1 MIYLSNIEIKG
12 VAEAGEFSGTLA
24 LKPGLQVITARNSYG
39 KTLAVKAIAWCLGLE
54 PIFGNIDND
63 PAFFPEAV
71 RESLELSGH
80 ALTRVLSSSAT
91 ITIRDNSERQ
101 LEIVRDI
108 KGGDPALVVV
118 RETSHDGKVR
128 ESKLFARKLTMS
140 DEHGGFQRFLFE
152 WMGWP
157 RTQVSTYRQHGAEV
171 YLENLAPLFYID
183 QAEGWS
189 NLQALQIGRYGQQ
202 EISEIAVEYLLGA
215 SEAIQARVNRLL
227 AAQRSRELKESAEMI
242 SQQAMDFMMRRGWR
256 VQWSSH
262 GSIKEIAT
270 RWSARKFRDVLK
282 KEASVDIET
291 RHKVVMERI
300 EKLRDALT
308 KQPIDT
314 SDSSAPV
321 AASQRVI
328 QLKEQRHAL
337 NRDLHTLR
345 TQNDQAATLIES
357 LDHRLLAASD
367 LLRLKQTGVGR
378 LDHIECPT
386 CHRDMDA
393 SLFGLSSQSAESV
406 AAHIE
411 ALKRDRE
418 LIRKNIES
426 LYASIKLTSAN
437 ISEIDSQIRDADRAL
452 TTVTNAVGTVR
463 EQLAATATNLAAAER
478 ELERLEDASKDI
490 DEIQTSID
498 RWVKDATSFEAGV
511 ASTPDIHSRKQAF
524 LDALKEYLVALG
536 HSAVR
541 QDNAYLLSLDQQ
553 YIPYMDGRR
562 LRGLGSASDQSRLV
576 AAYTLAL
583 AAASQQVLGKHPGFV
598 ILDEPLQQN
607 PDEQHQELFLTFLEK
622 QLAQQSKFQTV
633 IFTWL
638 SSDEITRLRKQNTTV
653 ITPSGQHFLQ
663 LKVKTEEPATAPR
676 PEILSVSHPT
686 ENDQTP
692 ASHGESSEKSDQ
704 HPIALPS
711 KEESGKP

>member
-1 MIYLSNIEIKG
+1 MIYISNIEIKG
-12 VAEAGEFSGTLA
+12 LAEAGEFSGALQ
-24 LKPGLQVITARNSYG
+24 LKPGLQVISAKNAYG
-39 KTLAVKAIAWCLGLE
+39 KTLAVKAIAWCFGLE
-54 PIFGNIDND
+54 PIFGNVDND
-63 PAFFPEAV
+63 PAFFPEAA

-80 ALTRVLSSSAT
+80 ALTRVISSSAA
-91 ITIRDNSERQ
+91 ITIRDESGRQ
-101 LEIVRDI
+101 LEIQRDI
-108 KGGDPALVVV
+108 RGGDPALVVI
-118 RETSHDGKVR
+118 REISVDGKTR

-140 DEHGGFQRFLFE
+140 DEHGGFQRFFFE
-152 WMGWP
+152 WMNWP
-157 RTQVSTYRQHGAEV
+157 RINVATYRQSGAEV

-202 EISEIAVEYLLGA
+202 EIGEISIEYLLGA
-215 SEAIQARVNRLL
+215 FEAITARVNRLL
-227 AAQRSRELKESAEMI
+227 AAQRSRELKDSAELI
-242 SQQAMDFMMRRGWR
+242 SHQAMDFMMRRGWR

-262 GSIKEIAT
+262 GSLREIIS
-270 RWSARKFRDVLK
+270 RWSSVKFSDALKRD
-282 KEASVDIET
+282 ASVDIET
-291 RHKVVMERI
+291 RYKVVAERI

-314 SDSSAPV
+314 ADTSAPI

-328 QLKEQRHAL
+328 QLKEQRHSL

-345 TQNDQAATLIES
+345 AQKDQAATLIES
-357 LDHRLLAASD
+357 LDHRLLAAND

-426 LYASIKLTSAN
+426 LDASIKLTTAN
-437 ISEIDSQIRDADRAL
+437 INELDSQVRDADRAL
-452 TTVTNAVGTVR
+452 TTLTSAVGTVR

-478 ELERLEDASKDI
+478 ELERLEDASKDVT
-490 DEIQTSID
+490 EIQASID
-498 RWVKDATSFEAGV
+498 RWIIDARSFETGIS
-511 ASTPDIHSRKQAF
+511 STPDVHSRKLAF
-524 LDALKEYLVALG
+524 VDALKKYLVALG

-541 QDNAYLLSLDQQ
+541 RDNASLLSLDDQ
-553 YIPYMDGRR
+553 YVPYMDGRR

-576 AAYTLAL
+576 AAFTLAL
-583 AAASQQVLGKHPGFV
+583 AAASQQVKGKHPGFV

-607 PDEQHQELFLTFLEK
+607 PDEKHQELFLTFLEK

-638 SSDEITRLRKQNTTV
+638 SAEEIARLRQQNTIV

-663 LKVKTEEPATAPR
+663 LKTKPKKQAITSQIPPP
-676 PEILSVSHPT
+676 PEGTPT
-686 ENDQTP
+686 D
-692 ASHGESSEKSDQ
+692 A
-704 HPIALPS
+704 
-711 KEESGKP
+711 KEGNSGDRQK